1 MENPQSKGFLL
12 QALALPKHIWLTV
25 SICDKSSLSS
35 LQMFGLRLCICITYI
50 YKTYPYDFPWN
61 FQIEWSNKGYKYKQI
76 LFADDVS
83 IRIIR
88 AGQYQPQ
95 QISTHNKAID
105 AWTPLVRKM
114 PQLPEMPQSQAIEMS
129 PADGFAA
136 ESVMHVRCSN
146 GNYIIHKHTQ

>member
-1 MENPQSKGFLL
+1 MAYG
-12 QALALPKHIWLTV
+12 KHMRQVEPLFFADVWTTTMHMYNI
-25 SICDKSSLSS
+25 
-35 LQMFGLRLCICITYI
+35 YI

-61 FQIEWSNKGYKYKQI
+61 FQLEWSNKGYKYKQI

-105 AWTPLVRKM
+105 A
-114 PQLPEMPQSQAIEMS
+114 
-129 PADGFAA
+129 
-136 ESVMHVRCSN
+136 
-146 GNYIIHKHTQ
+146 